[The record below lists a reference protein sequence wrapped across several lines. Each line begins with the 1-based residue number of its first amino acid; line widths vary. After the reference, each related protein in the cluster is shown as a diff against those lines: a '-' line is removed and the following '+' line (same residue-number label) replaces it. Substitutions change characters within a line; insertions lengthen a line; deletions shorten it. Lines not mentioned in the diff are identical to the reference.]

1 MIFKKKYWLFYLLT
15 LLAGARRQIFVA
27 FAVFLLV
34 KKFEFS
40 VQQIAMLFILNNIIN
55 FYLSP
60 YIGKAIVRYGE
71 RKILSIEYFSLLFIF
86 IAYAFVDNKILVG
99 ILYILDHIFYNFA
112 IAIKTFFQKIAEP
125 GDIAPSMAVGFTINH
140 IAAVI
145 LPAIGGALW
154 MINYKIPFIAGAVLS
169 FVSLIGVQFIK
180 IEKY

>member
-1 MIFKKKYWLFYLLT
+1 
-15 LLAGARRQIFVA
+15 A

-34 KKFEFS
+34 KKFGFS
-40 VQQIAMLFILNNIIN
+40 VQEIAILFIVNNIIN

-60 YIGKAIVRYGE
+60 YIGKAIVRDGE
-71 RKILSIEYFSLLFIF
+71 RKVLSLEYFSLLFIF
-86 IAYAFVDNKILVG
+86 IAYACVDSKIMVG
-99 ILYILDHIFYNFA
+99 ILYILDHVFYNFA
-112 IAIKTFFQKIAEP
+112 IAIKTFFQKIADTE
-125 GDIAPSMAVGFTINH
+125 DIAPSMAVGFTINH

-180 IEKY
+180 IEKN